1 MAEAATQRYGTLI
14 TNIGTRIIASA
25 LATGV
30 KLGVTHVAL
39 GDGGGYEYYPSAS
52 QEDIRNQVYIGDIN
66 AIDTDPLNPSWLVV
80 EMSIPGNI
88 GGWWIREAALRTDD
102 GTTIAVASVPTHYK
116 PVLSDGASVSTNYRL
131 VFEVSNT
138 AAITLKIDPSISM
151 ATKEY
156 VDLTVNNHA
165 KQTNVHGGTYER
177 TPNRLAHRNGDGRI
191 QVGEPVHDFDATT
204 RKYVDATIAAKLT
217 AFQSTWDRLQ
227 EEMKQQVEDIKKSS
241 GIEVGDIFLKAQ
253 SPSELKKGWYLC
265 DGGAMALSSP
275 QGQALAGLSADFKAR
290 WNIVVSGNSI
300 TRPNWFASDG
310 RGVFP
315 RAVDGRTRHV
325 GTIELDQFQ
334 GHGHDLRNGGASV
347 RAGASREIPNLTN
360 QRVPGGTGA
369 GWQAMD
375 IITDGNNGDPRIGD
389 ETRPLNV
396 GMTPAIYLGV

>member
-1 MAEAATQRYGTLI
+1 MAEATTQRYGTLI
-14 TNIGTRIIASA
+14 ANIGTRIIASA

-66 AIDTDPLNPSWLVV
+66 AMDTDPLNPSWLVV

-165 KQTNVHGGTYER
+165 KQTNVHGGTYEK
-177 TPNRLAHRNGDGRI
+177 TPNRLALRNGDGRL
-191 QVGEPVHDFDATT
+191 QVAEPVHLADATT
-204 RKYVDATIAAKLT
+204 RGFVEDLIARQLADLQT
-217 AFQSTWDRLQ
+217 AWDRMK
-227 EEMKQQVEDIKKSS
+227 EEMQQQVEEIKKNS
-241 GIEVGDIFLKAQ
+241 GVEVGDICF
-253 SPSELKKGWYLC
+253 
-265 DGGAMALSSP
+265 
-275 QGQALAGLSADFKAR
+275 
-290 WNIVVSGNSI
+290 
-300 TRPNWFASDG
+300 
-310 RGVFP
+310 
-315 RAVDGRTRHV
+315 
-325 GTIELDQFQ
+325 
-334 GHGHDLRNGGASV
+334 
-347 RAGASREIPNLTN
+347 
-360 QRVPGGTGA
+360 
-369 GWQAMD
+369 
-375 IITDGNNGDPRIGD
+375 
-389 ETRPLNV
+389 
-396 GMTPAIYLGV
+396 